1 MQFITNGP
9 DIPDSLLQAHEE
21 GRVVFF
27 CGAGISY
34 PAGLP
39 GFSGLV
45 DQLYDALGVQRNA
58 VQQAAI
64 KAKQFDTAI
73 SLLES
78 DIVGGRKYVR
88 KALAAILRP
97 TLSAKNATSLHQS
110 LLTLSTLRN
119 GSTRLITTNFDR
131 VFEEVIAEKSLSIEK
146 FLAPLLPIPKNRW
159 DGLVY
164 LHGLLTTTLTE
175 SELDRLVVSSGD
187 FGLAYLTERWAA
199 RFVSE
204 LFRNWS
210 VCFIGYSLND
220 PVLRYMMD
228 ALAADRLQGESHPEM
243 FAFGSYSKGKK
254 DECTAEWEA
263 KNVTPILYREHKR
276 HAYLRQT
283 LHKWAETYRNGM
295 QGKSAIVATYATT
308 HPQESTPQDNLIGR
322 MLWALSDPSGL
333 PAKHFA
339 HFSPAPPLEW
349 LFEAFSPPPPDKNNK
364 NTDHTKPSRNLMR
377 RPAPHHLMPPMQLVS
392 IGNTESGWDAVMFH
406 LAQWLVRHLGDPRLI
421 LWAANQGGQLH
432 HLWRNLIE
440 KRLNELYLLEQKGKA
455 SELEEI
461 RLHAPNAIPNP
472 MMRTLWRFLLSGRVK
487 SPIECSKLHD
497 WKDNFKREGMTSTL
511 RLALRQLLT
520 PKLTLERPYIWSFN
534 DLSSHAD
541 KSMQLEQWTRCE
553 LELTAAYVK
562 TVLNE
567 LAGNEDW
574 RASLPLLIEDFQQLL
589 RDALDLLRE
598 LGKADNRHD
607 PSYLILP
614 SITPHWQNQEEPE
627 DWRILI
633 ELVREAWLAVR
644 AHNPARA
651 TRIAQD
657 WFEHPYPT
665 FKRLAL
671 FAASQSN
678 CISSEQWVDWLLD
691 DEAWWLW
698 TIDTGREVCRLLVL
712 QGQNLTRAAQA
723 RLETTILAG
732 PPRKMYRD
740 NLEEKSWQNL
750 VARLV
755 WLHLSKLNASGLT
768 MGARATAR
776 LNEISAAYPQWQLAS
791 NERDEFSYWSSG
803 TGDPDYEEKH
813 DTNIAP
819 RKRQDLVPWLKNPLP
834 EGQPFYGD
842 KWHKVCQKNPLNG
855 LFALADLAQQDDWP
869 VPRWKSALHT
879 WSDRKKVQ
887 RMWRYAAPLVQTMPD
902 AVLQELANDVTRWL
916 EVVSTSIHHHEEIFL
931 ELCRRVL
938 ELPLDIRMTQDS
950 DTVSSAINHP
960 IGHTTQALINLWFKH
975 SPNDNDLLPETLKP
989 LFTMLCDV
997 KEDRLRHGRVL
1008 IGSKLISFFRVDRPW
1023 TEQHLLPLF
1032 NWNNPVEAKAV
1043 WEGFLLS
1050 PRLHLPLLIAL
1061 KPFFL
1066 ESARHYADLGER
1078 RRQLARFLTYA
1089 ALEQTEGYTVKE
1101 FRSAIDELP
1110 AEGLETSVLMLCQ
1123 RLEGAAAQREA
1134 FWRNHVQPFWH
1145 KIWPKSRDR
1154 LTARISEHLAR
1165 LVMAA
1170 GDAFPAALNEVKD
1183 WLQPLKIPDYM
1194 THQLHKSGLCARFPK
1209 DALTLLKAIITDP
1222 QHPPSRLSNC
1232 LEEIKQSDPSLTQS
1246 TDYQQLLTYTTK
1258 H

>member
-1 MQFITNGP
+1 MQFFSNGP

-27 CGAGISY
+27 CGAGISRR
-34 PAGLP
+34 AGLP
-39 GFSGLV
+39 DFGGLV
-45 DQLYDALGVQRNA
+45 QKLFQKVGEPADKVESELIEKN
-58 VQQAAI
+58 
-64 KAKQFDTAI
+64 QFDRAI
-73 SLLES
+73 GHYEQR
-78 DIVGGRKYVR
+78 IQGGRTTTRRTLPSIFSIDLTKR
-88 KALAAILRP
+88 HALTTHFA
-97 TLSAKNATSLHQS
+97 
-110 LLTLSTLRN
+110 LLTLGRSNENENDLK
-119 GSTRLITTNFDR
+119 LVTTNFDIL
-131 VFEEVIAEKSLSIEK
+131 FEKA
-146 FLAPLLPIPKNRW
+146 AAHYGLPSPTVYPDPPTRNRW
-159 DGLVY
+159 NGIVH
-164 LHGLLTTTLTE
+164 LHGRMPLQP
-175 SELDRLVVSSGD
+175 SEDDLDQLVLSDGD
-187 FGLAYLTERWAA
+187 FGQAYLTQGWAA
-199 RFVSE
+199 QFVAK
-204 LFRNWS
+204 LFRDYTL
-210 VCFIGYSLND
+210 CFVGYSIDD
-220 PVLRYMMD
+220 PVLRYMTAAH
-228 ALAADRLQGESHPEM
+228 ALDGTQKM
-243 FAFGSYSKGKK
+243 FAFASFESGKK
-254 DECTAEWEA
+254 ESALRAWED
-263 KNVTPILYREHKR
+263 KHVVPILYDDAAFHRSLH
-276 HAYLRQT
+276 QT
-283 LHKWAETYRNGM
+283 LHIWASVYRDCING
-295 QGKSAIVATYATT
+295 KKRLITRYV
-308 HPQESTPQDNLIGR
+308 HRLPKDSTPQNDFVGR

-339 HFSPAPPLEW
+339 NFNPAPPLEW
-349 LFEAFSPPPPDKNNK
+349 LFEAFSPPP
-364 NTDHTKPSRNLMR
+364 DHTKPSFNLMR
-377 RPAPHHLMPPMQLVS
+377 RSAPHHLMPPMQLVS
-392 IGNTESGWDAVMFH
+392 MGNTESGWDVVMSH
-406 LAQWLVRHLGDPRLI
+406 LAQWLVRHLGDSRLI
-421 LWAANQGGQLH
+421 LWVAEQGGQLH
-432 HLWRNLIE
+432 HRWQYLIE
-440 KRLNELYLLEQKGKA
+440 ERLNQLYLLEQKGKA

-487 SPIECSKLHD
+487 SPIECFKLYD

-520 PKLTLERPYIWSFN
+520 PKLTLKRPYIWSFN

-567 LAGNEDW
+567 LAENEDW

-598 LGKADNRHD
+598 LGKADDRHD

-633 ELVREAWLAVR
+633 ERVCEAWLAVR

-671 FAASQSN
+671 FAASQNN

-732 PPRKMYRD
+732 PPRKMYPD

-768 MGARATAR
+768 LGVRATTR

-834 EGQPFYGD
+834 EGRPFYGD
-842 KWHKVCQKNPLNG
+842 TWHKVCQKNPLNS
-855 LFALADLAQQDDWP
+855 LFALADLAQQDHWP
-869 VPRWKSALHT
+869 FPRWKSALHT
-879 WSDRKKVQ
+879 WSERKKVQ
-887 RMWRYAAPLVQTMPD
+887 RMWCYAAPLVQTMPD
-902 AVLQELANDVTRWL
+902 AVLQTLANDVTRWL

-931 ELCRRVL
+931 DLCRRVL
-938 ELPLDIRMTQDS
+938 ELPLDICMTQDS
-950 DTVSSAINHP
+950 DTVSSEKSHAI
-960 IGHTTQALINLWFKH
+960 GYTTQALINLWFKH
-975 SPNDNDLLPETLKP
+975 SPNDNDLLPDTLKP

-997 KEDRLRHGRVL
+997 KEDRFRHGRVL
-1008 IGSKLISFFRVDRPW
+1008 IGSKLISFFRIDRPW
-1023 TEQHLLPLF
+1023 TEQYLLPLF
-1032 NWNNPVEAKAV
+1032 NWSNPVEAKAV

-1050 PRLHLPLLIAL
+1050 PRLHLPLLIAI

-1066 ESARHYADLGER
+1066 ESARHYVDLGER
-1078 RRQLARFLTYA
+1078 RQQFARFMTHL
-1089 ALEQTEGYTVKE
+1089 ALNQTDGYTVKE

-1110 AEGLETSVLMLCQ
+1110 EDGLETSVLTLCK
-1123 RLEGAAAQREA
+1123 RLEGAAAQREV
-1134 FWRNHVQPFWH
+1134 FWKNHVQPFWH

-1154 LTARISEHLAR
+1154 LTAQISEHLAR
-1165 LVMAA
+1165 LVIAA

-1183 WLQPLKIPDYM
+1183 WLQPIKNPDHM
-1194 THQLHKSGLCARFPK
+1194 THRLHKSGLCVRFPK
-1209 DALTLLKAIITDP
+1209 DALTFLKAIITDP
-1222 QHPPSRLSNC
+1222 RHSPSCLSKC
-1232 LEEIKQSDPSLTQS
+1232 LEEMKQNDPTLTQS
-1246 TDYQQLLTYTTK
+1246 TDYQQLLAYATRC
-1258 H
+1258 